1 MAPGHNSDW
10 SSACCLLPLV
20 PIPNPPQG
28 QMCILDVSA
37 HAIGKL
43 LAAEVHPIAMFLK
56 PAEVAV
62 IQQQNEH

>member
-1 MAPGHNSDW
+1 
-10 SSACCLLPLV
+10 
-20 PIPNPPQG
+20 
-28 QMCILDVSA
+28 MCILDVSA